1 MYAVASDVESKLSPD
16 ILIRLTDDEGTGEI
30 NWEIVTKMIQEASA
44 EVDAFLAMRYTLPLS
59 PTPPI
64 LSKLTLDITLYNLF
78 SRRGIDESS
87 ADSVIVTRYNNAIR
101 MLEKIA
107 AGTMEI
113 TPPTGDAGGGIPSP
127 SQSSMSYQTS
137 PRIFSREQMK
147 GY

>member
-16 ILIRLTDDEGTGEI
+16 ILMRLTDDDGTGEI
-30 NWEIVTKMIQEASA
+30 NWDIVTKMIQEASA

-59 PTPPI
+59 PVPPI

-87 ADSVIVTRYNNAIR
+87 ADGVIVTRYNNAVR

-107 AGTMEI
+107 AGSMEI
-113 TPPTGDAGGGIPSP
+113 IPPTSDTGGEAPS
-127 SQSSMSYQTS
+127 SSHSMSYQTA